1 MMAKIKPM
9 PMRQHALFRRLMVL
23 LMTALLEDMQN
34 GTDNH
39 TLFYEG
45 SMAAC
50 LANGIPPEHQEA
62 VIARWA
68 ALVQTVNIEEEKIAR
83 RGECPN

>member
-50 LANGIPPEHQEA
+50 LAKWYPTRASRSRDCTVGGIGANG
-62 VIARWA
+62 
-68 ALVQTVNIEEEKIAR
+68 
-83 RGECPN
+83 